1 MYFLFFSNKV
11 LYKFEQLSF
20 TFMNV
25 SKKDE
30 RKENRIIQKKF

>member
-1 MYFLFFSNKV
+1 
-11 LYKFEQLSF
+11 LSF

-30 RKENRIIQKKF
+30 RKENRIIQKKIWKEMRDQINDHPCSI